1 MPAFQSSPSSL
12 VPNMLVLLAGV
23 LLLAVILRLVAGA
36 LDHERIR
43 KEIGRRGGRVTGIHW
58 SPFGKGWLA
67 ESVARIYDVHYTNA
81 SGQARRAWVK
91 TSMLAGVYFA
101 DDQPEG
107 AAGSDPAGNDLA
119 REVERLRAEN
129 AALRDKVRDG

>member
-1 MPAFQSSPSSL
+1 MPLSQSSPSSL
-12 VPNMLVLLAGV
+12 VPNMLVLVAGV
-23 LLLAVILRLVAGA
+23 LLLVVILRLGAGA

-43 KEIGRRGGRVTGIHW
+43 KEIGRRGGRVTAIRW

-67 ESVARIYDVHYTNA
+67 ESVARIYEVHYADA

-101 DDQPEG
+101 DDQPEAVPG
-107 AAGSDPAGNDLA
+107 ASPARNDLA

-129 AALRDKVRDG
+129 AALREKVRDG